1 MKKIYMNPNLK
12 VIRIESH
19 RQMLVGSQEVGG
31 YTDQNLS
38 REFDYE
44 DEEDYEE

>member
-1 MKKIYMNPNLK
+1 MKKQYMTLDLK

-19 RQMLVGSQEVGG
+19 LQMLAGSQEVGG

-44 DEEDYEE
+44 DEEEY